1 MGNANPPRH
10 REVNIMATFR
20 YDQVVVGPALTFT
33 LFFSTCVWSSNAQV
47 NPEAFRRTIDGS
59 QVELYT
65 LKNKN
70 GLEATITNYGG
81 IVVSLTVPDKNGK
94 LGDVVLGYETLNDY
108 IGNTPYFGSLI
119 GRYGNRIAK
128 GRFTINGVDYQLAQ
142 NNAENSLHGGRKGFD
157 KVVWQA
163 EKLDTDEGPALKLT
177 YTSKDGEENYPGT
190 LRCEVI
196 YTLTNNNELKVEYSA
211 ETDKPTF
218 VNLTHHS
225 YFNLKDAGASDILGH
240 ELMIKADKFTPVDKG
255 LIPTGELRPVA
266 GTPFDFN
273 KPTAIGA
280 RVESDDEQMKFGK
293 GYDHNWVLNRQGK
306 DLELAASLYEPTTGR
321 FMEVLTTEP
330 GLQFYCGN
338 FLDGT
343 NKGKG
348 GTAYQHRTGLCLET
362 QHFPDSPNHPDFPTT
377 ELQPGEK
384 YTQTTVYRFST
395 K

>member
-1 MGNANPPRH
+1 MTMSRDGLA
-10 REVNIMATFR
+10 IL
-20 YDQVVVGPALTFT
+20 GPALAVA
-33 LFFSTCVWSSNAQV
+33 LFMNDYVSTSKAQIK
-47 NPEAFRRTIDGS
+47 PEAFHRTIDGS

-65 LKNKN
+65 LKNSN
-70 GLEATITNYGG
+70 GLEAKITNYGG
-81 IVVSLTVPDKNGK
+81 IVVSLTTPDKNGK
-94 LGDVVLGYETLNDY
+94 LDDVVLGYDTLNGY
-108 IGNTPYFGSLI
+108 FGSTPYFGALI

-128 GRFTINGVDYQLAQ
+128 GKFTIGGVDYQLAQ
-142 NNAENSLHGGRKGFD
+142 NNDSNHLHGGRKGFD

-163 EKLDTDEGPALKLT
+163 ENVDASDGPALKLT
-177 YTSKDGEENYPGT
+177 YTSKDGEEDYPGT
-190 LRCEVI
+190 LRCTVT
-196 YTLTNNNELKVEYSA
+196 YTLTNKNELKIEYSA

-240 ELMIKADKFTPVDKG
+240 ELMLKASNFTPVDKG
-255 LIPTGELRPVA
+255 LIPTGELKPVA

-280 RVESDDEQMKFGK
+280 RVEQDDEQLKFGK
-293 GYDHNWVLNRQGK
+293 GYDHNWVLDRQGK
-306 DLELAASLYEPTTGR
+306 DLELVASLYEPTTGR

-343 NKGKG
+343 NIGKG
-348 GTAYQHRTGLCLET
+348 GMAYQHRTGLCLET
-362 QHFPDSPNHPDFPTT
+362 QHFPDSPNHPDFPST
-377 ELQPGEK
+377 ELKPGDK
-384 YTQTTVYRFST
+384 YTQTTVYRFSA

>member
-1 MGNANPPRH
+1 
-10 REVNIMATFR
+10 MATFH
-20 YDQVVVGPALTFT
+20 YAPVVVRPALVFS
-33 LFFSTCVWSSNAQV
+33 LFLSTYVWTSNAQI

-59 QVELYT
+59 PVELYT

-94 LGDVVLGYETLNDY
+94 LSDVVLGYDTLNDY
-108 IGNTPYFGSLI
+108 IGNSPYFGALI

-142 NNAENSLHGGRKGFD
+142 NNAQNSLHGGLKGFD

-163 EKLDTDEGPALKLT
+163 EKMDTPEGPALKLT
-177 YTSKDGEENYPGT
+177 YTSKDGEENYPGA
-190 LRCEVI
+190 LRCEVV
-196 YTLTNNNELKVEYSA
+196 YTLTNNNELKIQYTA

-240 ELMIKADKFTPVDKG
+240 ELMIKSDKFTPVDKG

-280 RVESDDEQMKFGK
+280 RVESDDEQMKFGT

-306 DLELAASLYEPTTGR
+306 DLELVASLYEPTTGR

-330 GLQFYCGN
+330 GMQFYCGN

>member
-1 MGNANPPRH
+1 MTTPRDGLA
-10 REVNIMATFR
+10 VL
-20 YDQVVVGPALTFT
+20 GPALAFA
-33 LFFSTCVWSSNAQV
+33 LLMSNYVCSSKAQIK
-47 NPEAFRRTIDGS
+47 PEAFHWTIDGS
-59 QVELYT
+59 QVDLYT
-65 LKNKN
+65 LKNSN

-81 IVVSLTVPDKNGK
+81 IVVSLKAPDKNGK
-94 LGDVVLGYETLNDY
+94 LGDVVLGYDTLNDY
-108 IGNTPYFGSLI
+108 IGNTPYFGALI

-128 GRFTINGVDYQLAQ
+128 GRFTVDGVEYQLAQ
-142 NNAENSLHGGRKGFD
+142 NNDSNALHGGRKGFD

-163 EKLDTDEGPALKLT
+163 EKLDTPDGPALKLT

-190 LRCEVI
+190 LRCTVT
-196 YTLTNNNELKVEYSA
+196 YTLTNKNCLKIEYAA

-225 YFNLKDAGASDILGH
+225 YFNLKDGGASDILGH
-240 ELMIKADKFTPVDKG
+240 ELMIKSSKFTPVDKG
-255 LIPTGELRPVA
+255 LIPTGELRAVA
-266 GTPFDFN
+266 GTPLDFN

-280 RVESDDEQMKFGK
+280 RVENDDEQLKFGK
-293 GYDHNWVLNRQGK
+293 GYDHNWVLDRQGK
-306 DLELAASLYEPTTGR
+306 DLELVASLYEPTSGR

-330 GLQFYCGN
+330 GMQFYCGN

-348 GTAYQHRTGLCLET
+348 GTVYQHRTGLCLET

-377 ELQPGEK
+377 ELKPGEK
-384 YTQTTVYRFST
+384 YTQTTVYCFAT

>member
-1 MGNANPPRH
+1 MTTPR
-10 REVNIMATFR
+10 VGLA
-20 YDQVVVGPALTFT
+20 VLGPALAFA
-33 LFFSTCVWSSNAQV
+33 LLMSNYVCSSKAQIK
-47 NPEAFRRTIDGS
+47 PEAFHWTIDGS
-59 QVELYT
+59 QVDLYT
-65 LKNKN
+65 LKNSN

-94 LGDVVLGYETLNDY
+94 LGDVVLGYDTLNDY
-108 IGNTPYFGSLI
+108 IGNTPYFGALI

-128 GRFTINGVDYQLAQ
+128 GRFTADGVEYQLAQ
-142 NNAENSLHGGRKGFD
+142 NNAVNALHGGRKGFD
-157 KVVWQA
+157 KVVLQA
-163 EKLDTDEGPALKLT
+163 EKLDTPDGPALKLT

-190 LRCEVI
+190 LRCTVI
-196 YTLTNNNELKVEYSA
+196 YTLTNKNCLKIEYAA
-211 ETDKPTF
+211 ETDKPTV

-225 YFNLKDAGASDILGH
+225 YFNLKDGGASDILGH
-240 ELMIKADKFTPVDKG
+240 ELMIKASKFTPVDKG
-255 LIPTGELRPVA
+255 LIPTGELSAVA

-273 KPTAIGA
+273 KPTSIGA
-280 RVESDDEQMKFGK
+280 RVENDDEQLKFGK
-293 GYDHNWVLNRQGK
+293 GYDHNWVLDRQGK
-306 DLELAASLYEPTTGR
+306 ELELVASLYEPTSGR

-348 GTAYQHRTGLCLET
+348 GTVYQHRTGLCLET

-377 ELQPGEK
+377 ELKPDGK
-384 YTQTTVYRFST
+384 YTQTTAYCFST

>member
-1 MGNANPPRH
+1 MTIPRDGLA
-10 REVNIMATFR
+10 VL
-20 YDQVVVGPALTFT
+20 GSALAFAV
-33 LFFSTCVWSSNAQV
+33 FMSSYVCSSQAQIK
-47 NPEAFRRTIDGS
+47 PEAFHRTIDGS
-59 QVELYT
+59 QVDLYT
-65 LKNKN
+65 LKNSN
-70 GLEATITNYGG
+70 GLEAKITNYGG

-94 LGDVVLGYETLNDY
+94 PGDVVLGYDTLNDY
-108 IGNTPYFGSLI
+108 IGSTPYFGALI

-128 GRFTINGVDYQLAQ
+128 GRFTADGVEYQLAQ
-142 NNAENSLHGGRKGFD
+142 NNDSNALHGGRKGFD
-157 KVVWQA
+157 KAVWQA
-163 EKLDTDEGPALKLT
+163 EKVDTSDGPALKLT
-177 YTSKDGEENYPGT
+177 YTSKDGEEDYPGT
-190 LRCEVI
+190 LHCTVT
-196 YTLTNNNELKVEYSA
+196 YTLTNKNELKIEYAA

-225 YFNLKDAGASDILGH
+225 YFNLKDGGASDILGQ
-240 ELMIKADKFTPVDKG
+240 ELMIKASKFTPVDKG

-273 KPTAIGA
+273 KSTAIGV
-280 RVESDDEQMKFGK
+280 RVENDDEQLKFGK
-293 GYDHNWVLNRQGK
+293 GYDHNWVLDRQGK
-306 DLELAASLYEPTTGR
+306 DLELVASLYEPTSGR

-343 NKGKG
+343 KKGKG
-348 GTAYQHRTGLCLET
+348 GTVYQHRTGVCLET

-377 ELQPGEK
+377 ELKPGEK

>member
-1 MGNANPPRH
+1 MTTPRDGLA
-10 REVNIMATFR
+10 VL
-20 YDQVVVGPALTFT
+20 GPALAFA
-33 LFFSTCVWSSNAQV
+33 LFMSDYVSSSKAQIK
-47 NPEAFRRTIDGS
+47 PEAFRRIIDGS
-59 QVELYT
+59 QVDLYT
-65 LKNKN
+65 LKNTN

-81 IVVSLTVPDKNGK
+81 IVVSLKVPDKSGTS
-94 LGDVVLGYETLNDY
+94 GDVVLGYDTLNGY
-108 IGNTPYFGSLI
+108 IGSTPYFGALI

-128 GRFTINGVDYQLAQ
+128 GRFTIDGVEYQLAQ
-142 NNAENSLHGGRKGFD
+142 NNDSNALHGGRKGFD

-163 EKLDTDEGPALKLT
+163 EKVDAADGPALKLT
-177 YTSKDGEENYPGT
+177 YTSKDGEEDYPGT
-190 LRCEVI
+190 LRCTVT
-196 YTLTNNNELKVEYSA
+196 YTLTNKNELKIEYTA

-240 ELMIKADKFTPVDKG
+240 ELMIKASKFTPVDKG
-255 LIPTGELRPVA
+255 LIPTGELKPVA

-280 RVESDDEQMKFGK
+280 RVENDDEQLKFGK
-293 GYDHNWVLNRQGK
+293 GYDHNWVLDRQGK
-306 DLELAASLYEPTTGR
+306 ELELVATLYEPTSGR

-343 NKGKG
+343 NIGKG

-362 QHFPDSPNHPDFPTT
+362 QHFPDSPNHPDFPIT
-377 ELQPGEK
+377 ELKPGEK
-384 YTQTTVYRFST
+384 YTQITVYRFSA